1 MKAKS
6 HLTPEG
12 LNEIVS
18 IRASLNLGLTPALKI
33 AFPDITPV
41 SRPLVED
48 KRISDLYWI
57 AGFTSGEGCFRI
69 VVSKSRTSKLGWEV
83 KLRFYI
89 TQHIRDIELMRS
101 FINLFGCGE
110 VVKRS
115 DGKSVDFKVN
125 RFPELVKNVIPF
137 FERMPLLGVKAKN
150 FADFCKVANIMKV
163 KGHLTK
169 EGLDQI
175 LGIKTGMNTGR
186 VLDIED

>member
-1 MKAKS
+1 M
-6 HLTPEG
+6 
-12 LNEIVS
+12 
-18 IRASLNLGLTPALKI
+18 
-33 AFPDITPV
+33 
-41 SRPLVED
+41 
-48 KRISDLYWI
+48 
-57 AGFTSGEGCFRI
+57 
-69 VVSKSRTSKLGWEV
+69 
-83 KLRFYI
+83 
-89 TQHIRDIELMRS
+89 QS

-125 RFPELVKNVIPF
+125 RFPELVENVIPF

-150 FADFCKVANIMKV
+150 LADFCIVANIMKA

-175 LGIKTGMNTGR
+175 LEIKTGMNTGR